1 MFNFNTTYFRNW
13 RNADRFNPGV
23 TPPRQKFQGFVEFN
37 FNPEL
42 AAILHHQDSSILRT
56 QLSSLVQTAK
66 IPEITFQTAVKRQYN
81 HRRIVQTGVD
91 YGPCSLTV
99 VDTVANEWL
108 TVFMKYFAFHY
119 NDPRNRTSPAGN
131 ADKRDRQAKQWDT
144 NADVTTGTNSK
155 FMSDGFKSND
165 AGMDIHEET
174 HFIDSI
180 RIINYHGGR
189 GVEYIL
195 FRPQITSFTPETLD
209 YSDSAIRTFDLEF
222 EVESMTVNSKFN
234 FKLDDSD
241 LARFESALNTS
252 DQTGSLFTLDNLWN
266 EYGPDGNG
274 GPGNVQGEKKI
285 EFLGSPSIP
294 RSRAPQGKPPGTGTG
309 TGTGTLA

>member
-42 AAILHHQDSSILRT
+42 AVILQHEDNAILRT
-56 QLSSLVQTAK
+56 QLSSLIQTAK

-99 VDTVANEWL
+99 IDTVANEWL

-119 NDPRNRTSPAGN
+119 NDPRNRTNPAGVGK
-131 ADKRDRQAKQWDT
+131 KRDMKAIQWDS
-144 NADVTTGTNSK
+144 NQASTTAQSA
-155 FMSDGFKSND
+155 FMSGGYNSND
-165 AGMDIHEET
+165 AGLDIHKT
-174 HFIDSI
+174 AHFIDSI

-195 FRPQITSFTPETLD
+195 FRPQLTSFTPESLD
-209 YSDSAIRTFDLEF
+209 YTDSGIRTFDMEF
-222 EVESMTVNSKFN
+222 EIESMTVNSKFN
-234 FKLDDSD
+234 FELDDTD
-241 LARFESALNTS
+241 LARFESGMRGS
-252 DQTGSLFTLDNLWN
+252 DQSGDKWTLDNLWN
-266 EYGPDGNG
+266 EYGPQGSG
-274 GPGNVQGEKKI
+274 GPGDVQGEKKV
-285 EFLGSPSIP
+285 EFLGGSDNP
-294 RSRAPQGKPPGTGTG
+294 RQRAPQAK
-309 TGTGTLA
+309 

>member
-1 MFNFNTTYFRNW
+1 MFNFNRTYFRNW

-42 AAILHHQDSSILRT
+42 AKLISETSLLRT
-56 QLSSLVQTAK
+56 QLSTLVQTAK

-99 VDTVANEWL
+99 IDTVANEWL

-119 NDPRNRTSPAGN
+119 NDPRNRTNPKG
-131 ADKRDRQAKQWDT
+131 DGKKRDTKATQWDS
-144 NADVTTGTNSK
+144 NQQTTVANSK
-155 FMSDGFKSND
+155 FMSGGYKSND
-165 AGMDIHEET
+165 AGLDVHKT
-174 HFIDSI
+174 AHFIDSI

-195 FRPQITSFTPETLD
+195 FRPQLTSFTPESLD
-209 YSDSAIRTFDLEF
+209 YTDSGIRTFDMEF
-222 EVESMTVNSKFN
+222 EIESMTVNSKFN
-234 FKLDDSD
+234 FELNETD
-241 LARFESALNTS
+241 LARFESGALMS
-252 DQTGSLFTLDNLWN
+252 DQTGLNFTIDNLWN
-266 EYGPDGNG
+266 EYGPQGSG
-274 GPGNVQGEKKI
+274 GPGNVQGEQSV
-285 EFLGSPSIP
+285 EFLGDPSSP
-294 RSRAPQGKPPGTGTG
+294 RQRAPQGK
-309 TGTGTLA
+309 